1 MIRMIERISIDES
14 QNELYSTS
22 DQSDG
27 FLVCIPENTTLN
39 DFFTAA
45 RVEKD
50 SYSASLIKRLYNG
63 LFVSARDVCKEYQKY
78 YSAEY
83 ESIVD
88 FLFWKYFVPKNIS
101 RRFIS
106 QLAPHEILLYGNK
119 FSIIYTFLETE
130 IMSESL
136 KSIIS
141 EIREKYHENTN

>member
-1 MIRMIERISIDES
+1 MIERISIDES
-14 QNELYSTS
+14 QNELHSTS

-45 RVEKD
+45 RVERG
-50 SYSASLIKRLYNG
+50 SYSASLIKKLYNG
-63 LFVSARDVCKEYQKY
+63 LFVSARDVYKEYQKY
-78 YSAEY
+78 YSIEY
-83 ESIVD
+83 ESIED

-101 RRFIS
+101 RQFVF
-106 QLAPHEILLYGNK
+106 QLAPNEILLYGNK

>member
-1 MIRMIERISIDES
+1 MIEIISINKS
-14 QNELYSTS
+14 KNEFYSTS

-27 FLVCIPENTTLN
+27 FLACIPENTTLN
-39 DFFTAA
+39 DFFTVA
-45 RVEKD
+45 RVKKD
-50 SYSASLIKRLYNG
+50 SYSAGLIKRLYNG
-63 LFVSARDVCKEYQKY
+63 FFVSARDVYKEYQKY
-78 YSAEY
+78 YSIEY
-83 ESIVD
+83 ESIED

-106 QLAPHEILLYGNK
+106 QLAPHEILLYGSR

>member
-1 MIRMIERISIDES
+1 MIVMIERISINES

-27 FLVCIPENTTLN
+27 FLVCIPENITLT
-39 DFFTAA
+39 DFLTAA

-50 SYSASLIKRLYNG
+50 SYSANLIKRLYNG
-63 LFVSARDVCKEYQKY
+63 LFACSRDVCKEYRKY

-106 QLAPHEILLYGNK
+106 QLAPNEILLYGNR
-119 FSIIYTFLETE
+119 FSIVYTFLETE
-130 IMSESL
+130 IMSDSL
-136 KSIIS
+136 KNIIL
-141 EIREKYHENTN
+141 EIRKVKHENKD